1 MNSLDKLVILW
12 TNGDPITA
20 ENMVFM
26 YAENALKK
34 SWWHEITIIVW
45 GASTALL
52 AGDQKMKDHI
62 RRLIDT
68 GVEVV
73 ACQACAEKLGVLQDL
88 SQLGIDVKYM
98 GEPLTEYIKL
108 DYKILTI

>member
-26 YAENALKK
+26 YAENALTK
-34 SWWHEITIIVW
+34 SWWHELTIIVW
-45 GASTALL
+45 GASTALV
-52 AGDQKMKDHI
+52 AGNEKIQGQIKT
-62 RRLIDT
+62 LIDT

-73 ACQACAEKLGVLQDL
+73 ACKACADKLGV
-88 SQLGIDVKYM
+88 SQNLTELGIDVKYM